1 MVQITDWEK
10 VEVEDGDRIENEEM
24 LKEKM
29 KDERSMKEEEME
41 NYLIMKNAEKSEEWI
56 LIYFDFKN
64 ENFSLFNFYYILYI
78 NTLLIIK
85 TISNNYYSNHFKGYI
100 FFH

>member
-1 MVQITDWEK
+1 MTDEFEEEIKETLKWYESLIEKREK

-41 NYLIMKNAEKSEEWI
+41 NYLIMKNAEKSEE
-56 LIYFDFKN
+56 
-64 ENFSLFNFYYILYI
+64 
-78 NTLLIIK
+78 
-85 TISNNYYSNHFKGYI
+85 
-100 FFH
+100 